1 MGKKKGVYMK
11 KILAL
16 SVLLT
21 SFSLSTLAQSVELS
35 KIFTNKNKIL
45 NIQVPVSSF
54 FSHSKNG
61 DCNGLPNQTGLIGIA
76 TCHVSFILDQEF
88 RKTYIGPD
96 FKNVRDPLLVGNGYG
111 PKVLEELKKSASNGM
126 VTGNLFV
133 KYLYQPAWHTFG
145 SHGSPAMSICSLIVV
160 PQVSLVISAGSIQ
173 LEFKNAPYFNTTGQP
188 YVAKG
193 RLDDSLCPKL

>member
-1 MGKKKGVYMK
+1 MK

-54 FSHSKNG
+54 FSHSQNG
-61 DCNGLPNQTGLIGIA
+61 DCNRLPNLAGLNGLA
-76 TCHVSFILDQEF
+76 TCHVSFIMDHEF
-88 RKTYIGPD
+88 RKTYFGPD
-96 FKNVRDPLLVGNGYG
+96 YKNVRDPLLAGNGYG
-111 PKVLEELKKSASNGM
+111 PKVLEELKKSAFNGT

-145 SHGSPAMSICSLIVV
+145 SHGGPATSICSLIEV
-160 PQVSLVISAGSIQ
+160 PQVSLVISTGNLQ
-173 LEFKNAPYFNTTGQP
+173 LEFKNSHFFNTTGHP